1 MFKNTLIEG
10 YGLVV
15 EYTEKNTFNDK
26 AVEVRVYDCFNY
38 ESEIICFYAT
48 IYNLKNQERKSKYFD
63 DMGDAERWAFS
74 ESKKITSN
82 QTPLYSKGK

>member
-1 MFKNTLIEG
+1 MSKNTLIEG

-15 EYTEKNTFNDK
+15 EYTEKNTFNNK

-48 IYNLKNQERKSKYFD
+48 IYNLNNQDRKSKYFV
-63 DMGDAERWAFS
+63 DMED
-74 ESKKITSN
+74 T
-82 QTPLYSKGK
+82 

>member
-1 MFKNTLIEG
+1 MSKNSLIEG

-82 QTPLYSKGK
+82 QTQLYSKGK